1 MPYQICTRC
10 IMDTSDP
17 DIQFDRDGH
26 CNHCSTALQRMA
38 TEYRPNA
45 EGQRHIDAMVERI
58 RHDGKDGK
66 YDCILGLSG
75 GVDSSYLA
83 WKSREWGLRILLFHV
98 DGGWNTKESTHNVQA
113 LAQKLGYDLHI
124 HTIDWEEMRDLQ
136 IAYFKSG
143 LANLDVP
150 QDHAFFAVLFK
161 KCEEYG
167 IHHWLSGMNL
177 VSECILPISWE
188 HPALD
193 GKQLRAVHRLFG
205 HTPLRTFPVISFW
218 DCAKFY
224 GNIPF
229 FSTIHVHTPLNNLP
243 YDVFAA
249 RKTLAEEVGWHNYGR
264 KHEESRFTKL
274 FQSYI
279 LPHRFG
285 YDKRRPHY
293 SSLIVSGLM
302 TRDAAMA
309 AISEP
314 AYSSPEELEADIAY
328 MCKRLNLSR
337 DAWDALIATPKKYW
351 QDYPNWGFYINL
363 ARKIK
368 HMFRH

>member
-17 DIQFDRDGH
+17 DIRFDRNGY

-38 TEYRPNA
+38 AEYRPNA
-45 EGQRHIDAMVERI
+45 EGQRHIDAMIERI
-58 RHDGKDGK
+58 HHDGKNGK

-136 IAYFKSG
+136 VAYFKSG

-205 HTPLRTFPVISFW
+205 HTPLKTFPVISFW

-224 GNIPF
+224 GNIPY

-274 FQSYI
+274 FQNYI

-314 AYSSPEELEADIAY
+314 AYSPEELEADIAY
-328 MCKRLNLSR
+328 MCNRLALSR
-337 DAWDALIATPKKYW
+337 DAWDTLMAMPKKYW

-363 ARKIK
+363 ARKVK
-368 HMFRH
+368 HMFRL